1 MQQVQNLSNSPR
13 VPFNLDGH
21 ILHSEKPVELV
32 HLLLK
37 PGEKLEAH
45 KNPFD
50 VVFFVIEG
58 SGLLTINEEK
68 QQLNSSDTVKVT
80 SEHMR
85 SWENNTLFDLR
96 LLVIKLI

>member
-1 MQQVQNLSNSPR
+1 MRVQNLSNSPK

-21 ILHSEKPVELV
+21 ILFSEKPVELV

-37 PGEKLEAH
+37 PGEKLESH

-68 QQLNSSDTVKVT
+68 QQLGSSDTIKIK

-85 SWENNTLFDLR
+85 GWENNTNADFR

>member
-1 MQQVQNLSNSPR
+1 MQIQNLQNSVK
-13 VPFNLDGH
+13 VPLDLEAH

-37 PGEKLEAH
+37 PGEDLENH

-50 VVFFVIEG
+50 VIFFVIEG
-58 SGLLTINEEK
+58 SGLLGVDGEK
-68 QQLNSSDTVKVT
+68 QQLHKNDTLKVT
-80 SEHMR
+80 LEKMR
-85 SWENNTLFDLR
+85 SWHNNTQSDLR

>member
-1 MQQVQNLSNSPR
+1 MKIQNLKNSPR
-13 VPFNLDGH
+13 VPFNLEGY

-37 PGEKLEAH
+37 PGDALEKH

-50 VVFFVIEG
+50 VIFFVIEG
-58 SGLLTINEEK
+58 SGILAINGDN
-68 QQLNSSDTVKVT
+68 LNIHSNDVIKVT
-80 SEHMR
+80 SDKLR
-85 SWENNTLFDLR
+85 AWENNSTQDLK

>member
-1 MQQVQNLSNSPR
+1 MQVQNLSNSPK
-13 VPFNLDGH
+13 VPFKLAGY

-37 PGEKLEAH
+37 PGEKLESH

-58 SGLLTINEEK
+58 SGLLTINDEK
-68 QQLNSSDTVKVT
+68 KQLKSSDTIKVT
-80 SEHMR
+80 SEHLR
-85 SWENNTLFDLR
+85 SWENNTQTDLR
-96 LLVIKLI
+96 LLVIKLF

>member
-1 MQQVQNLSNSPR
+1 MQIQNLQNSLK
-13 VPFNLDGH
+13 VPFALEAH
-21 ILHSEKPVELV
+21 ILHSEKPIELV

-37 PGEKLEAH
+37 PGDTLGYH

-58 SGLLTINEEK
+58 SGLLSVDGKK
-68 QQLNSSDTVKVT
+68 QQLHINDTLKVRR
-80 SEHMR
+80 EMMR
-85 SWENNTLFDLR
+85 GWENNTQSNLC

>member
-13 VPFNLDGH
+13 VPFNLDGY

-37 PGEKLEAH
+37 PGEKLESH

-85 SWENNTLFDLR
+85 SWENNTQSDLR